1 MSDLLERLEKT
12 QSGLGR
18 RERRE
23 ISRSTASRMNSARL
37 FGPASSSMRDAC
49 ASVRRTSVG
58 FVADLALSGGRPMRA
73 VVADIGMS
81 VNSTSKAIS
90 LIDLVS
96 DIAYK
101 GNIGAHRRSD
111 MLKVGEKLWNGAIV
125 TEALVATYNAL
136 NLKIEAIERE
146 GRQVPDH
153 LLNGRHNLISNVLRA

>member
-1 MSDLLERLEKT
+1 MSGGGV

-37 FGPASSSMRDAC
+37 FGPASSSMRCAC

-58 FVADLALSGGRPMRA
+58 FVADLAFSGGRPMRA

-81 VNSTSKAIS
+81 VNRSSKAIS

-96 DIAYK
+96 DIGYK
-101 GNIGAHRRSD
+101 GNIGAQRRRD
-111 MLKVGEKLWNGAIV
+111 TLKVGEKLWNGAIV
-125 TEALVATYNAL
+125 TEALAATYNAL
-136 NLKIEAIERE
+136 SLKIEAMERE
-146 GRQVPDH
+146 GRKVPGH
-153 LLNGRHNLISNVLRA
+153 LLNGRHNLIANLRRA